1 MVAQTA
7 EEAVEMEG
15 SGRIQVFHI
24 HSFMHSFHNYFFST
38 VLGSEILSFKMV
50 PIHMKLIV

>member
-15 SGRIQVFHI
+15 SGFHI

-38 VLGSEILSFKMV
+38 VLGTEILSFKMV
-50 PIHMKLIV
+50 PTLIV